1 MTIEDH
7 IMSKII
13 PIVDEKIEERLESI
27 RYDMA
32 RKFVN
37 TRVSGSE
44 LRSILGWSN
53 SYVYQKRKRGELPYD
68 MVNGSY
74 VYDIRVILDRIDE
87 LNFRNIE
94 GVRSRIR
101 NWIDEQVQIKLRN

>member
-1 MTIEDH
+1 M
-7 IMSKII
+7 
-13 PIVDEKIEERLESI
+13 PAVEKRVNEKLDAMRVE
-27 RYDMA
+27 MA
-32 RKFVN
+32 RQFVN

-87 LNFRNIE
+87 LNFRNTE
-94 GVRSRIR
+94 GVRIRIR

>member
-1 MTIEDH
+1 MTIEDV
-7 IMSKII
+7 ILSRVM
-13 PIVDEKIEERLESI
+13 PAVEKRVNEKLDAMRVE
-27 RYDMA
+27 MA
-32 RKFVN
+32 RQFVN
-37 TRVSGSE
+37 TRVSGTE

-68 MVNGSY
+68 IVNGSY

-87 LNFRNIE
+87 LNFRNTE

>member
-1 MTIEDH
+1 M
-7 IMSKII
+7 
-13 PIVDEKIEERLESI
+13 PAVEKRVNEKLDAMRVE
-27 RYDMA
+27 MA
-32 RKFVN
+32 RQFVN
-37 TRVSGSE
+37 TRVSGTE

-68 MVNGSY
+68 IVNGSY

-87 LNFRNIE
+87 LNFRNTE